1 MPRLNRQNIDQYSN
15 KPNPTRTE
23 GLSADQLLNRAE
35 QTRRDDDII
44 RTPQRTLLDVDVA
57 IKLYIDQEIRP
68 QITADKQLIPVPTIF
83 SNGEKWDNVQRLGF
97 LRDEKG
103 MLQSPLIMLKRG
115 SATERDDLKGIDVNR
130 TPDALVRTYKQ
141 KYNPRNTYEDEL
153 FPIPNGTPASS
164 DTIYIVDIPRY
175 YTIEYTLMLWCDF
188 TAQMNDLVDQLIPY
202 SRFTW
207 GNEGNRFPVTMG
219 QISFET
225 VNTIGEDRLVRATIP
240 LTVQASL
247 LSGQEARK
255 STLRKMYS
263 IKKVTFDT
271 VVDVSSDLFSTTIV
285 PPQILKAASSNS
297 GVRVNGAN
305 SGTLSGAT
313 VQYLI
318 DLTEQLFNVTN
329 ETDTITIAVSAAT
342 NPDTAQLATVNE
354 FDIYLNGQYLDKATY
369 SWTPST
375 SQTIVF
381 DTNVLGSPL
390 QPDDVIVIKGRW
402 A

>member
-1 MPRLNRQNIDQYSN
+1 MPRINKQNIDRQTN

-23 GLSADQLLNRAE
+23 GLSPDQLLNRA
-35 QTRRDDDII
+35 QQVRRDDDII
-44 RTPQRTLLDVDVA
+44 RTPQRTLYDIDAA
-57 IKLYIDQEIRP
+57 IKMYLDQEIQP
-68 QITADKQLIPVPTIF
+68 QITADGQLIPVPTIF

-115 SATERDDLKGIDVNR
+115 SATERDDMKGVDVNR

-141 KYNPRNTYEDEL
+141 KYNPRNTYEDEI
-153 FPIPNGTPASS
+153 FPIPNATLVSS

-175 YTIEYTLMLWCDF
+175 YIIEYTMMLWCDF
-188 TAQMNDLVDQLIPY
+188 TSQMNDLVDQLIPY
-202 SRFTW
+202 SRFSW
-207 GNEGNRFPVTMG
+207 GTDGNRFPVNMG

-271 VVDVSSDLFSTTIV
+271 IVDVSTDLFSTTIV
-285 PPQILKAASSNS
+285 PAQILKAASSNS
-297 GVRVNGAN
+297 GVRVSGAN
-305 SGTLSGAT
+305 TGTLST
-313 VQYLI
+313 QTLQYLI
-318 DLTEQLFNVTN
+318 GLTEQLITVTT
-329 ETDTITIAVSAAT
+329 ETDTITINQAVAT
-342 NPDTAQLATVNE
+342 NPETAQLATVFE

-369 SWTPST
+369 SWTPAST
-375 SQTIVF
+375 QTIIF
-381 DTNVLGSPL
+381 DTAVLGTTL
-390 QPDDVIVIKGRW
+390 QTDDIIVVKGRW